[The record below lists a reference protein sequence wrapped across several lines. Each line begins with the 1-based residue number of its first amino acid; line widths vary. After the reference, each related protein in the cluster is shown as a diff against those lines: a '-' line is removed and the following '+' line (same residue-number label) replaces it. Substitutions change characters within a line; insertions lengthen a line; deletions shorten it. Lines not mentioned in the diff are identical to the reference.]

1 MSEPR
6 PIQDEVEY
14 EAAIQR
20 IEALW
25 EAPEGSP
32 EHDELTKLVDAV
44 HEYENADPDLVI
56 VD

>member
-1 MSEPR
+1 MAEPR

-32 EHDELTKLVDAV
+32 EHGELQKLVEAV
-44 HEYENADPDLVI
+44 HEYEGGDADFGID
-56 VD
+56 